1 MFHLETRTF
10 KISKINDP
18 VWGVA
23 PSLCVFNKDQVLIAL
38 LPTYVSNVDN
48 TGEEYVC
55 NAVENEN
62 DFCRLCTLD
71 LVIPMDVEEDLSN
84 LPNPGVVFIAKT
96 FMTADDWHDQEEAA
110 LWDDRV
116 LL

>member
-23 PSLCVFNKDQVLIAL
+23 PSVCVFNKNQVLIAL
-38 LPTYVSNVDN
+38 LPTYVSTVDN

-71 LVIPMDVEEDLSN
+71 LVIPMKLEEDLSN
-84 LPNPGVVFIAKT
+84 FPKPCVVFSATK
-96 FMTADDWHDQEEAA
+96 FMTADN
-110 LWDDRV
+110 
-116 LL
+116 